1 MELTRILTV
10 LCLLLL
16 SVCLVFCFCSLVA
29 LRQAVDQADLLRTE
43 AIATLSELKNQICD
57 TTEAKP
63 PKDDSL
69 SVDVLYDCFWM
80 RESGGR
86 IAVYTSDGD
95 LVRLLDISVSLL
107 PIADQEALAAGISLS
122 SWKEVL
128 SLIEDFGG

>member
-1 MELTRILTV
+1 MELSRILTV

-29 LRQAVDQADLLRTE
+29 LRQAVDQADLLRAE
-43 AIATLSELKNQICD
+43 AIATLSELKNQIRD
-57 TTEAKP
+57 TAEAVHP
-63 PKDDSL
+63 EDDAL

-86 IAVYTSDGD
+86 IAIYTSDGD

-107 PIADQEALAAGISLS
+107 PVTDQEALAAGISLS